1 MRCTEHRPGQG
12 APGVAPGQ
20 ALAPSTVATDAV
32 SAPRRWLVLGPALA
46 GVGWLAGCAVRQP
59 QAPATPPPLPAPS
72 VPAVPAIPGAPV
84 PPPAAAPGAPAAAPL
99 LPLPPPVAARSW
111 EEFQL
116 QAARRIVAANA
127 GRVFAGPVPEPLL
140 AIPVLEVELTAQGG
154 VRSIKVLRTPTQAR
168 DTIELAKAA
177 ILRAAPYGDMTR
189 LSRPWKFVEVFL
201 FDDERRFKPRTL
213 DR

>member
-1 MRCTEHRPGQG
+1 VVVARAG
-12 APGVAPGQ
+12 AGAG
-20 ALAPSTVATDAV
+20 ADAV

-59 QAPATPPPLPAPS
+59 QAPAAAAP
-72 VPAVPAIPGAPV
+72 VPIPGAPTA
-84 PPPAAAPGAPAAAPL
+84 PAMPGAPATPPAAPPAAAPGAPAPPPL

-127 GRVFAGPVPEPLL
+127 GRVYTGPVPEPLL
-140 AIPVLEVELTAQGG
+140 AIPVLEVELNADGG
-154 VRSIKVLRTPTQAR
+154 VRAIKVLRTPTQAR

-177 ILRAAPYGDMTR
+177 IHRAAPFGAMSR